1 MNFQP
6 ESLRAAEGLIDRCRA
21 LGWKLALAES
31 CTGGLI
37 GAYLTEIPGASAVVD
52 RGLVVYSNAAKTELL
67 GLPPALIA
75 THGAVS
81 EEVARA
87 MAQGALDASPAD
99 LAISCT
105 GIAGPAGGSKQ
116 KPVGR
121 VHIAAA
127 LRSGEIRHRLRDYGA
142 IGRGP
147 VRQATVL
154 DALKLALELI
164 KKN

>member
-1 MNFQP
+1 MSFQP
-6 ESLRAAEGLIDRCRA
+6 ESLRQAVALLDGCRA
-21 LGWKLALAES
+21 LDWKLVLAES

-37 GAYLTEIPGASAVVD
+37 GAYLTEIPGSSDVLD
-52 RGLVVYSNAAKTELL
+52 RGFVVYSNTAKSELL
-67 GLPPALIA
+67 GVPPALIA

-87 MAQGALDASPAD
+87 MAQGALAASPAD

-105 GIAGPAGGSKQ
+105 GIAGPAGGSRQ

-121 VHIAAA
+121 VYMAAA
-127 LRSGEIRHRLRDYGA
+127 RRGGEVRHRMVDYGA

-147 VRQATVL
+147 IRQATVL

-164 KKN
+164 AEN